1 MCVVDNKY
9 VYNACPILFRHVD
22 GTRHKDHKYC
32 MVNKRVYNS
41 CPFTLMRYQND
52 SDLLQ
57 KWEHAQQGTLRGLRQ
72 IAAQAVGGEVPA
84 SASAHRPDT
93 RPTGG

>member
-1 MCVVDNKY
+1 MCVVGNKC

-22 GTRHKDHKYC
+22 CVRHKDHRFG
-32 MVNKRVYNS
+32 MVNKRVYNA
-41 CPFTLMRYQND
+41 CPFTQMRYQND
-52 SDLLQ
+52 SGLLQ

-72 IAAQAVGGEVPA
+72 VAAKAVGAEVPA
-84 SASAHRPDT
+84 KAKAHRPDT